1 LTLLLNALRGSRGG
15 KMKVSFNVLYAQ
27 IEAKRKADPRS
38 SPSRDNHS
46 FKDILALMKEIE
58 KDIESA
64 GWSVPE
70 YYDQVK
76 TMPL

>member
-1 LTLLLNALRGSRGG
+1 
-15 KMKVSFNVLYAQ
+15 MKVPFNVLYAQ

-38 SPSRDNHS
+38 SPNRENSS

-58 KDIESA
+58 QDIKSA

-76 TMPL
+76 TLPL

>member
-1 LTLLLNALRGSRGG
+1 
-15 KMKVSFNVLYAQ
+15 MKVPFNVLYAQ

-46 FKDILALMKEIE
+46 FKDILALMKEID
-58 KDIESA
+58 KDIENA

-70 YYDQVK
+70 FYEEVK
-76 TMPL
+76 SMPL

>member
-1 LTLLLNALRGSRGG
+1 
-15 KMKVSFNVLYAQ
+15 MKVSFNVLYAQ